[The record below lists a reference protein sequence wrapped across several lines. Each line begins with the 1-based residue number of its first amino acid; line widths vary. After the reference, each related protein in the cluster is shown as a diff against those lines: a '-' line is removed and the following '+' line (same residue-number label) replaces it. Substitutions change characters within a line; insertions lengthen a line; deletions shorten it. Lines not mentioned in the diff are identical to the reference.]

1 MVLGLGLYL
10 RNLFLFPIL
19 LLQLGCFSD
28 SPSVPRV
35 PTSAQEINKVQ
46 QDILANAD
54 PTKIQKGEFT
64 YFIQTQEIYTGQQ
77 NPSVSLI
84 SEEGITI
91 LDRQEGPGYI
101 EFTVQKEIID
111 HLQEGSPH
119 SVFKDVFYVSS
130 EPLPEEETPEEG
142 TPDPQIKFY
151 NLVVR
156 DEVFPKPAKV
166 LEKEPCSKPE
176 DCVLNVKKLSYDVVF
191 VDPENPQTT
200 KVEAWLS
207 DEVPYFAT
215 ILKSCYSTIVSVDTA
230 RPLVRQCKSV
240 FDYQF

>member
-1 MVLGLGLYL
+1 M
-10 RNLFLFPIL
+10 
-19 LLQLGCFSD
+19 LQLGCSSD
-28 SPSVPRV
+28 SPSAPRV
-35 PTSAQEINKVQ
+35 PTTAQEINKVQ
-46 QDILANAD
+46 QEILAKTD
-54 PTKIQKGEFT
+54 PANIQKGEFT
-64 YFIQTQEIYTGQQ
+64 YFIQSQEIYTGQQ
-77 NPSVSLI
+77 NPTVSLI

-101 EFTVQKEIID
+101 EITLQKEIVD

-119 SVFKDVFYVSS
+119 SVFKDVFYLST
-130 EPLPEEETPEEG
+130 EPLPEDEDQDAG
-142 TPDPQIKFY
+142 TPDPLIKFY

-156 DEVFPKPAKV
+156 DEIFPKPAKV
-166 LEKEPCSKPE
+166 LEKEPCREPQ
-176 DCVLNVKKLSYDVVF
+176 DCVLNVKKISYDVVF
-191 VDPENPQTT
+191 EDPLDPQTT

-215 ILKSCYSTIVSVDTA
+215 ILRSCYSTIVSIDTA